1 MKKNILLLVTGLALS
16 ITMHAQLALK
26 PANGNPPQTSA
37 ETAGAKIVELVNAMR
52 PASFTPAFKKDKPT
66 FITAAA
72 ASNDAGTMAKYVS
85 RLVGYIKPEKFRN
98 GVSGETLTKNSAAVT
113 TLAQAKVMLL
123 NVESGLQ
130 PKAMNDIWQL
140 QRGQWINDL
149 KPGIAVGK

>member
-16 ITMHAQLALK
+16 MTMHAQLALK
-26 PANGNPPQTSA
+26 PAGSTAPPASA
-37 ETAGAKIVELVNAMR
+37 ETAGAKIVQLVNAMR
-52 PASFTPAFKKDKPT
+52 PASFTPAFKKDKPA

-72 ASNDAGTMAKYVS
+72 GSNDAGTMAKYVS
-85 RLVGYIKPEKFRN
+85 RLVGYIKPEKFKN
-98 GVSGETLTKNSAAVT
+98 GVSGEALTKNSGSVT
-113 TLAQAKVMLL
+113 TLAQAKIMLL

-140 QRGQWINDL
+140 QRGQWIKDL